1 MLCNFSNIS
10 HIFKEFHYKKDSMG
24 GGISF
29 CFAMFIK
36 NELVGGS
43 VLGKPRHLTKYQ
55 KCIDIRRM
63 ACLDKS
69 PFNSESFFLGKII
82 KWITCNTNYDYV
94 LSYSD
99 LTVGHIGTIYKAS
112 NFKEIGKTAPT
123 KFIEWNI
130 KTYHPRSL
138 NTDRPYSYK
147 LRQAIKDKKAFI
159 HTGLP
164 KTIWLYT
171 INKKKRNQKMDLQ
184 NFNDVAPNQMKLL

>member
-1 MLCNFSNIS
+1 
-10 HIFKEFHYKKDSMG
+10 
-24 GGISF
+24 
-29 CFAMFIK
+29 
-36 NELVGGS
+36 
-43 VLGKPRHLTKYQ
+43 
-55 KCIDIRRM
+55 M

-112 NFKEIGKTAPT
+112 NFKEIGKTSPT
-123 KFIEWNI
+123 KFIEWNNKI
-130 KTYHPRSL
+130 YHPRSL
-138 NTDRPYSYK
+138 SIDRDYSYK
-147 LRQAIKDKKAFI
+147 LRQAVKDKKAFI
-159 HTGLP
+159 HTGLA